1 MFEIDADTGR
11 VTTRIPLNLGSYPLQ
26 IEVSDV
32 STCLVGMR
40 NTYTQWFVVCQYM
53 YIVLHVDL
61 GNFIIFSN
69 CKMHGCLFVLHG
81 AINTT
86 TRIV

>member
-1 MFEIDADTGR
+1 MFEIDADMGR

-40 NTYTQWFVVCQYM
+40 NTYTQWFVVCQY
-53 YIVLHVDL
+53 IVLHDVDL
-61 GNFIIFSN
+61 GVILSHFPIAK
-69 CKMHGCLFVLHG
+69 CMDVFVLRD

-86 TRIV
+86 TCIV